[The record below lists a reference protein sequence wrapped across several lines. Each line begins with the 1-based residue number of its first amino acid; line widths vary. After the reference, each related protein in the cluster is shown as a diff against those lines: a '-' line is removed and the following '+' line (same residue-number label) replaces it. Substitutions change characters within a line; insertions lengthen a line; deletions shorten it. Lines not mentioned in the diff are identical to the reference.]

1 MKAVVY
7 KDKHGYLRRVLI
19 RDDDGLDMAEYGL
32 PAGPPDVEEIDWE
45 AVKLTINNIL
55 VQGEVFNYADLQSK
69 RMLDSVA
76 AVVKKQVANLYREKE
91 AERAE

>member
-76 AVVKKQVANLYREKE
+76 AVVKKQIANLYREKE
-91 AERAE
+91 AERTE

>member
-32 PAGPPDVEEIDWE
+32 PAGPPDVELIDWE
-45 AVKLTINNIL
+45 AVKRDINNIL
-55 VQGEVFNYADLQSK
+55 VQGEVFNYTDLQSK

-76 AVVKKQVANLYREKE
+76 AVVKKQIARIYREKE
-91 AERAE
+91 AENTE

>member
-1 MKAVVY
+1 MKEVVY

>member
-1 MKAVVY
+1 MTAVVY

>member
-32 PAGPPDVEEIDWE
+32 PAGPPDVELIDWE
-45 AVKLTINNIL
+45 AVKRDINNIL
-55 VQGEVFNYADLQSK
+55 VQGEVYDYATLQRK
-69 RMLDSVA
+69 HMLDAVA
-76 AVVKKQVANLYREKE
+76 AVVKKQIARLYREKE
-91 AERAE
+91 AENTE